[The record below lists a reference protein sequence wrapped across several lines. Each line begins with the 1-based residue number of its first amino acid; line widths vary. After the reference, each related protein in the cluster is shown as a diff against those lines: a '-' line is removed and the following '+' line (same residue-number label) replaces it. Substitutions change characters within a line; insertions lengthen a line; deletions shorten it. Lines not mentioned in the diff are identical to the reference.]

1 MVRNRQHRAEEGV
14 NPRRFHIYLIGHLE
28 GLEGG
33 ASEIVAQLPLLP
45 GPLKYALLLPQSA
58 QSDKYL
64 PRDVSVAGF

>member
-1 MVRNRQHRAEEGV
+1 M
-14 NPRRFHIYLIGHLE
+14 NPRRFCIYLISHLE
-28 GLEGG
+28 CLEGG

-45 GPLKYALLLPQSA
+45 GPLKHALLLPQSA